1 MEDAYLERLVLNL
14 DSDHFNEFQRLISFQ
29 EIEATA
35 ANVPFLAACAQELDY
50 QDLRDFLARLPPQTE
65 PVTKDNV
72 MSQLRW
78 NQSVRANVNPEIEFI
93 ASHFYELEFEFLS
106 GLSPV
111 DLELVVKN
119 RKFLCQS
126 EDQLFTTI
134 ARLGERY
141 FSLYSYVHFLVLAP
155 ENFEVSKRR
164 IPRELVDP
172 SVWTEAHAH
181 RNLILA
187 DSARYCLAFN
197 GEHGAF
203 SGIMRFLR
211 DVCGCNPHQGGQ
223 VEITAT
229 STTAGQ
235 CFQLVD
241 YGWEG
246 YWRSDSEGAPH
257 VQFDFKSRR
266 VNLRKY
272 SIKGHNG
279 PSILAN
285 WAISGSHNGQDWTLL
300 DERHTNDLVGQFVE
314 RTYECNHHV
323 ADFFRYIRI
332 TRTGVNSDGSHLFHL
347 NALEFFGWLRKA
359 SE

>member
-78 NQSVRANVNPEIEFI
+78 NQSVRANVHPEIEFI

-134 ARLGERY
+134 TRLGERY

-155 ENFEVSKRR
+155 ENFEEFKQRTHENFL
-164 IPRELVDP
+164 IHPCGLKLTP
-172 SVWTEAHAH
+172 TE
-181 RNLILA
+181 
-187 DSARYCLAFN
+187 
-197 GEHGAF
+197 
-203 SGIMRFLR
+203 
-211 DVCGCNPHQGGQ
+211 
-223 VEITAT
+223 T
-229 STTAGQ
+229 
-235 CFQLVD
+235 
-241 YGWEG
+241 
-246 YWRSDSEGAPH
+246 
-257 VQFDFKSRR
+257 
-266 VNLRKY
+266 
-272 SIKGHNG
+272 
-279 PSILAN
+279 
-285 WAISGSHNGQDWTLL
+285 
-300 DERHTNDLVGQFVE
+300 
-314 RTYECNHHV
+314 
-323 ADFFRYIRI
+323 
-332 TRTGVNSDGSHLFHL
+332 
-347 NALEFFGWLRKA
+347 
-359 SE
+359 